1 MNLTLNGRS
10 QILKTTTSIK
20 LYKLQKNA
28 QLICGLEV
36 MLVWTF
42 GGMRWLKGPR
52 LVLQGYTIN
61 DYILVYM

>member
-42 GGMRWLKGPR
+42 GGMR
-52 LVLQGYTIN
+52 
-61 DYILVYM
+61 